1 MLKQTLEQL
10 TEEGRK
16 NFLEQ
21 LANRAENLDDETFD
35 VAYQAS
41 LKFDVLLGV
50 KYLLAKKQNET
61 AVLLLENYKK
71 YFDAAEL
78 CKRLA
83 WKDRAVENFL
93 NAKETKKAV
102 EVYLGVDGYSIETT
116 EVVLGLGL
124 VDHLDELE
132 KLEEKKE
139 YSKAADKAKN
149 LAMLKRAAQNLR
161 LAGKEN
167 EAEELLKN
175 SDPIKA
181 ARVWE
186 QKGKISEA
194 IGILF
199 RNEFYEE
206 IPKMHE
212 RVGDFWSAG
221 ISYQHHNHLEKA
233 LECFRKA
240 QSHEYIDR
248 ILMQLG
254 RTEEL
259 VKHWEE
265 TNNYLN
271 LAEHFKDREPLKAA
285 KYYDAVN
292 HRKESAECLFAGGK
306 EFESVQYLFVYDL
319 CEEALELSSKVK
331 EERLNGEVLQRYPEL
346 LKKCHRRVAQKN
358 ESSQPEKSIQHYEK
372 AGEKEKVKELAVK
385 LMKQSELSGDFNKA
399 LFYARKGEDKIA
411 EEVYGSVTGALS

>member
-1 MLKQTLEQL
+1 
-10 TEEGRK
+10 
-16 NFLEQ
+16 
-21 LANRAENLDDETFD
+21 
-35 VAYQAS
+35 
-41 LKFDVLLGV
+41 
-50 KYLLAKKQNET
+50 NET
-61 AVLLLENYKK
+61 AVLLLENSQK
-71 YFDAAEL
+71 YSDAAEL
-78 CKRLA
+78 CKKFT
-83 WKDRAVENFL
+83 WKERAVENFL
-93 NAKETKKAV
+93 TAKETKKAV

-124 VDHLDELE
+124 IDHLDELE

-139 YSKAADKAKN
+139 YSKAADKSKN

-161 LAGKEN
+161 LAGREQ

-186 QKGKISEA
+186 DKGKISEA
-194 IGILF
+194 IGVLF

-221 ISYQHHNHLEKA
+221 VSYQGQNNLEKA
-233 LECFRKA
+233 LECFRKTTYS
-240 QSHEYIDR
+240 QYIDG

-254 RTEEL
+254 RTDEL

-271 LAEHFKDREPLKAA
+271 LAEHFKDKEPLKAA

-292 HRKESAECLFAGGK
+292 DRKTSAHCLFAGGK

-319 CEEALELSSKVK
+319 CEEALELSAKVK
-331 EERLNGEVLQRYPEL
+331 EEKLSEESLQRYSEL
-346 LKKCHRRVAQKN
+346 LKKCNRKVAQKT
-358 ESSQPEKSIQHYEK
+358 ESAHPEKSIQHYEK
-372 AGEKEKVKELAVK
+372 VGEREKVKELGLK
-385 LMKQSELSGDFNKA
+385 LMKQSELSGDFNQA
-399 LFYARKGEDKIA
+399 LFYARKAEDKTA
-411 EEVYGSVTGALS
+411 EELYGSVVEILD